1 MQLDRGRSFRRLA
14 FLILIPSIIL
24 LMPVSSGAQP
34 DQKPRSKGHFV
45 SVVLVLDISGS
56 MSVNDP
62 DRLSWDAANLM
73 ANLLSNGDEIGLVL
87 FNHEVVST
95 LGPLRI
101 GQDNIT
107 RDNIKE
113 RLSGKYNGGT
123 DILGAVGKAIDMLAP
138 IQSTPKRKKAIL
150 VLTDGADQNSLDSYR
165 AAHLKALN
173 QGITIFPVAMG
184 TEPSKEKLLALT
196 DESEL
201 LQANQPQELPDT
213 FSIIYARLFDSMIS
227 RPQGTGTGFVFQA
240 HPLTAEMNLILSDD
254 DPGSLNF
261 TVYDPAGKALSS
273 DQARHGKKFISLQ
286 IVSPTPGEWKV
297 QTTRI
302 PDNMSLLQI
311 ADLKL
316 EVKWGDVSPLKKTIT
331 VDQARLL
338 TDNGTRILDEER
350 YYRGTRF
357 ELVVRGP
364 GGEKTYELKDDGQG
378 ADRQANDRI
387 FAGTGKIDGIG
398 QYSYYVRVHF
408 PVFQPTSERYFL
420 ALQEKVWYRL
430 KYQENAAPSVQQGQV
445 LGLPIRITENKPA
458 DPDGEHIFVRL
469 HPKSGPDW
477 NSIKLMNTELSVK
490 ENQPGT
496 VRIRPDHYRGMD
508 LGLLSATP
516 GIYEGELEFFYPGQ
530 DSVRLPVTFEVKPA
544 PFLDTL
550 LGGLIFWSLIALVMT
565 IIVGLRK
572 SIWFPRKMRV
582 FLWDEHGQRK
592 RSSDILPRSKWLYG
606 KSSLQIGS
614 ATLFSRGH
622 KSTNH
627 DLYYEEDGIRQRE
640 PVGKHQI
647 ILTPAGG
654 YVVVSDG
661 YLSFDQEMNLGD
673 QIGQTYRRSPLAAD
687 EEIRIIESEF

>member
-1 MQLDRGRSFRRLA
+1 MQLVSCRIFNR
-14 FLILIPSIIL
+14 LILLKLVPVVLLLLSSAIL
-24 LMPVSSGAQP
+24 AKP
-34 DQKPRSKGHFV
+34 DKSRSKGHFV

-73 ANLLSNGDEIGLVL
+73 ANLLSQGDEIGLVL

-101 GQDNIT
+101 GQDNIS
-107 RDNIKE
+107 RDTIKE
-113 RLSGKYNGGT
+113 RLSGRYNGGT
-123 DILGAVGKAIDMLAP
+123 DILGAVNKGMDMLGNV
-138 IQSTPKRKKAIL
+138 QSSPRRKKAIL
-150 VLTDGADQNSLDSYR
+150 VLTDGADQSSLDSYR
-165 AAHLKALN
+165 AAHLRSLN

-273 DQARHGKKFISLQ
+273 NEARHGKKFISLQ

-338 TDNGTRILDEER
+338 TENGTRILDEER

-364 GGEKTYELKDDGQG
+364 GGEKTYELRDDGQG

-408 PVFQPTSERYFL
+408 PVFKPTSERYFL
-420 ALQEKVWYRL
+420 ALQEKVWFRL
-430 KYQENAAPSVQQGQV
+430 KWQTNAAPAVQQGQI
-445 LGLPIRITENKPA
+445 LGLPIQITENKPA
-458 DPDGEHIFVRL
+458 DPEGENIHVRL

-477 NSIKLMNTELSVK
+477 NSIELLNTELNVK
-490 ENQPGT
+490 ERSPGT
-496 VRIRPDHYRGMD
+496 VRIRPDYYRGID
-508 LGLLSATP
+508 LGLFSATP
-516 GIYEGELEFFYPGQ
+516 GTYEGELEFFYPGQ
-530 DSVRLPVTFEVKPA
+530 DSVRLPVKFEVRSA
-544 PFLDTL
+544 PFLDKL
-550 LGGLIFWSLIALVMT
+550 LGALIFWSCIALVIAILM
-565 IIVGLRK
+565 GLRK
-572 SIWFPRKMRV
+572 AVWFPRKMRI

-673 QIGQTYRRSPLAAD
+673 QIGRTYRRSPLSP
-687 EEIRIIESEF
+687 EEEVRIIESEF